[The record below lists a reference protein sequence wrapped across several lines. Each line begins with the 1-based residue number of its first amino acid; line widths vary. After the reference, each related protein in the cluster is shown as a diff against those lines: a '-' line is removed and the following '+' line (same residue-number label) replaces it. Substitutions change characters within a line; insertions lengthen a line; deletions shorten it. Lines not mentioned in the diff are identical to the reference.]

1 MQAAVFFF
9 ASSQD
14 NRAGKGAS
22 REQAFS
28 HMDVSIILF
37 NDQVTLLFSF
47 RTSSLLDILHRGGHR
62 ADRQMSRFYLLS
74 ARMGHKLQ

>member
-1 MQAAVFFF
+1 MQAAIFFF

-14 NRAGKGAS
+14 NRAGAS
-22 REQAFS
+22 MAALS
-28 HMDVSIILF
+28 YVDVSIILF

-47 RTSSLLDILHRGGHR
+47 RTSSLLDILHKGGHR